1 MFHKDTLRLI
11 KKTYKRFLSIFL
23 MVLIGV
29 GFMVG
34 LMSSA
39 PTLQYSVNDYYDEKN
54 YMDLQLYSS
63 YGFDED
69 DIKDIEATAGVK
81 DVSGSKFQDVLAIN
95 EASEEYV
102 TRIQEMDLA
111 VNKIEL
117 VAGRMPENPQE
128 AVVLDSPSFGDSY
141 AIGDEIKL
149 YLDDGSLADKVKY
162 DEYTIVGKV
171 KSPQYM
177 ASTKETSTLKNLDL
191 EAIIYVANDDLISEY
206 YTSVF
211 LTLDGS
217 EECLAF
223 SSEYETLV
231 DERLEQIEVR
241 FDELEENLKNE
252 ILATAEDELI
262 DAQKTLDEN
271 KEEAEQKFADA
282 ERELQ
287 DAYDKLVEGEAEIK
301 ANEKTIADGEKEI
314 AANRALLDENKADL
328 DSAIKEI
335 ETASG
340 MSFDELS
347 QQIKDLYV
355 TYNELL
361 EKHQALV
368 SANEAID
375 AQISGN
381 NIRINTIEEELTLL
395 DPIEDAEQIATLN
408 AEKEQLTGLN
418 TSLAN
423 QKLTNQGTITY
434 LEGMTAQIDSGAM
447 GSIEA
452 TYNNIVQ
459 IENGL
464 SEIESGYQ
472 LLDEKA
478 AELAEGKTA
487 IASAKTEIEDGYKQ
501 YEDGVNELDRNRY
514 DAKIEFEKAQSEI
527 DEGYQDLAELP
538 SASWTI
544 LDRDSQYS
552 SYMFKN
558 TVGQMS
564 RIGYIFPL
572 LFFLVAALVSM
583 TTMTRL
589 IDEQRSQIGIFSALG
604 FSRQKIISKYLL
616 YALIASLLGSIL
628 GIAVGM
634 PIFPTVIYVTWR
646 LMYDL
651 PAMNVILLPYIA
663 VLGVLSFTVLILL
676 VTYGVAYKTLKEM
689 PSQLMRP
696 KAPKNA
702 KKVILEYIK
711 PLWSRLSFT
720 SKITA
725 RNIIRYKSRFFMTVI
740 GVAGC
745 TSLLVLG
752 FGIKDSISEIIDIQ
766 FEEIFKYDY
775 TVNLEDDYELERIYE
790 VLVND
795 QDNQQVVPFME
806 YSSKVYLSDGDDH
819 TLNVEVYDPSSI
831 ASVIALNDINSDNIL
846 TIDKGVAVSEK
857 FAKTNNIKAGDL
869 ITIESKEGI
878 KAKVEVTGIC
888 EMYFQHYLFMSDE
901 LYEQVFNEQVH
912 NDKIAVTTT
921 NGEALVDLMNS
932 EESITSIIDFS
943 SMINQFQTMI
953 EALDIIIL
961 VIILAAGSLAFVVLM
976 NLTEVNIS
984 ERIREIA
991 TLKVL
996 GFNNH
1001 EVTSYIFK
1009 EIFLLTFIGTFL
1021 GMPLGKV
1028 EQKLVMTVID
1038 MEMVM
1043 FGNDIRFLSY
1053 VYSFIITIIFALIV
1067 MLFTNRELR
1076 KVEMVESLKS
1086 VE

>member
-39 PTLQYSVNDYYDEKN
+39 PTLQYSVNDYYDEQN

-63 YGFDED
+63 YGFDDD
-69 DIKDIEATAGVK
+69 DIKDIEATTGVK
-81 DVSGSKFQDVLAIN
+81 DVSGSKFQDVFAVN

-102 TRIQEMDLA
+102 TRIQEMDLT

-117 VAGRMPENPQE
+117 VSGRMPKNPQE
-128 AVVLDSPSFGDSY
+128 AVVLDSPSFGNSF
-141 AIGDEIKL
+141 AIGDTIRL
-149 YLDDGSLADKVKY
+149 YLDDDSLSDKVKY
-162 DEYTIVGKV
+162 DEYTIVGTV

-177 ASTKETSTLKNLDL
+177 ASTKETSTLKNLNL
-191 EAIIYVANDDLISEY
+191 ETIIYVANDDLISEY
-206 YTSVF
+206 YTSIF

-223 SSEYETLV
+223 SSEYESLV
-231 DERLEQIEVR
+231 DERLDTIEIR

-252 ILATAEDELI
+252 IFATAEDELI

-282 ERELQ
+282 EKELQ
-287 DAYDKLVEGEAEIK
+287 NAYDKLIKGEAEIK
-301 ANEKTIADGEKEI
+301 DNEKIIAEGEKEL
-314 AANRALLDENKADL
+314 ASNRVLLDENKA
-328 DSAIKEI
+328 AIDKAIIEI

-347 QQIKDLYV
+347 AQIKDTYV
-355 TYNELL
+355 AYNELSAQ
-361 EKHQALV
+361 KQALIN
-368 SANEAID
+368 ANEAID
-375 AQISGN
+375 AQVSGN
-381 NIRINTIEEELTLL
+381 NIRISAIEEELTLL
-395 DPIEDAEQIATLN
+395 DPSEDAEQIATLN
-408 AEKEQLTGLN
+408 AEKEQLSGLN
-418 TSLAN
+418 TSLAS
-423 QKLTNQGTITY
+423 QKLTNQGTIAY
-434 LEGMTAQIDSGAM
+434 LEGMMAQIDSGAM
-447 GSIEA
+447 GSIEV

-478 AELAEGKTA
+478 AELAEGKAA
-487 IASAKTEIEDGYKQ
+487 IEEAKAEIEDGYKQ
-501 YEDGVNELDRNRY
+501 HEDGLKELDHSRY
-514 DAKIEFEKAQSEI
+514 DADIEFEKAQSEI
-527 DEGYQDLAELP
+527 DKGYQDLVELP

-558 TVGQMS
+558 TVGQMT

-616 YALIASLLGSIL
+616 YALIASLFGSIL

-651 PAMNVILLPYIA
+651 PAMNVVLLPYIA

-702 KKVILEYIK
+702 KKVILEYIR

-766 FEEIFKYDY
+766 FGDIFKYNY
-775 TVNLEDDYELERIYE
+775 TVNLEDDYELEHIYE
-790 VLVND
+790 VLVEDTENE
-795 QDNQQVVPFME
+795 QVVPFME
-806 YSSKVYLSDGDDH
+806 YSSKVYLADDDH
-819 TLNVEVYDPSSI
+819 TLNVEVYDQSKI
-831 ASVIALNDINSDNIL
+831 ASVINLNDAYSEDIL
-846 TIDKGVAVSEK
+846 SIGEGVIISEK
-857 FAKTNNIKAGDL
+857 FAKTNNINAGDM
-869 ITIESKEGI
+869 IMIESKEGI
-878 KAKVEVTGIC
+878 KAEVKVTGIC

-901 LYEQVFNEQVH
+901 LYEQVFNEKVH

-921 NGEALVDLMNS
+921 DGTALNDLMNS
-932 EESITSIIDFS
+932 EEGITSIIDFS

-953 EALDIIIL
+953 KALDIIIL

-1021 GMPLGKV
+1021 GMPLGKM

-1043 FGNDIRFLSY
+1043 FGNDIRLISY
-1053 VYSFIITIIFALIV
+1053 VYSFFITIIFALIV